1 LSQPPPL
8 ASVTGLTVF
17 MRGLT
22 VEAEIGLY
30 GHERG
35 RRQPLR
41 VEIEANLH
49 PHPVEGLADTL
60 NYELLAAN
68 AQAVAAEG
76 HIDLVET
83 YVQRLARRCLD
94 HPQVRRVRICVE
106 KPEALRGAVAGVE
119 MIAEN

>member
-1 LSQPPPL
+1 L
-8 ASVTGLTVF
+8 AVSGLTVF

-30 GHERG
+30 AHERG

-41 VEIEANLH
+41 VEVEATLGAH
-49 PHPVEGLADTL
+49 AVAGLSDTL

-68 AQAVAAEG
+68 ARRVAAEG

-83 YVQRLARRCLD
+83 YVQRLAAACLE
-94 HPQVRRVRICVE
+94 HPLVARVRVRVE
-106 KPEALRGAVAGVE
+106 KPEALQGAVAGVE
-119 MIAEN
+119 MVAEKA